1 MTQQHSLLHV
11 LCPSSD
17 LPTTCWCAL
26 RFPKRRPECEAT
38 SSSCP
43 QSLALHST
51 SLSLTHSST
60 GLGVA
65 QYANTFGVAVEND
78 GRMLPNTEARLW
90 QRFSSSVFGNHR
102 RALKCCH
109 QSLHS
114 HTGTPQENIFRSA
127 HVQHGLLI
135 WFNTSSLCWR
145 SAPHLSVDNKFCSPP
160 PRCTSEC

>member
-1 MTQQHSLLHV
+1 MKRLFLLA
-11 LCPSSD
+11 PSRWPYIAPRFRSRI
-17 LPTTCWCAL
+17 LPPVW
-26 RFPKRRPECEAT
+26 E
-38 SSSCP
+38 
-43 QSLALHST
+43 
-51 SLSLTHSST
+51 
-60 GLGVA
+60 
-65 QYANTFGVAVEND
+65 YANTFGVAVEND